1 MDILLIGAVVASM
14 ASVGVAV
21 VALFLAIRHAR
32 REHAAN
38 ARNSASVASG
48 FPRHGGTDS
57 IDDTVPWMQ
66 SRQPEWDSR

>member
-1 MDILLIGAVVASM
+1 MDILLFGVVVASA

-32 REHAAN
+32 RERATN
-38 ARNSASVASG
+38 VRNTASVASS
-48 FPRHGGTDS
+48 FPRHNGTCS
-57 IDDTVPWMQ
+57 IEDTVPWMH